1 MRERFYKLLSWCI
14 VLVAALVT
22 AGNVACKPT
31 SSTSN
36 ISDITVQESYNL
48 IQDNLDNTDF
58 VIIDIRTPQEY
69 ADGYI
74 ERAINVDFYAADFE
88 QQLDQLDKNEIY
100 LVYCRS
106 ANRSG
111 QAMPVFERLGFTTV
125 YNMLGGIVQWE
136 ADGYSTVPLDQS
148 SQ

>member
-1 MRERFYKLLSWCI
+1 MRERSYKLLSWYI
-14 VLVAALVT
+14 VLTAALVT
-22 AGNVACKPT
+22 AGNAACKPA

-36 ISDITVQESYNL
+36 MSDITVQEAYNL

-74 ERAINVDFYAADFE
+74 EGAINVDFYAADFE

-136 ADGYSTVPLDQS
+136 AD
-148 SQ
+148 